1 MVDDLCEVWLDAGMT
16 TNSDYTLHDYET
28 DTIIR
33 EATLA
38 EMLECL
44 DAAKKD
50 DGAGI
55 IVVDDQGER
64 RCYVSGDLQYGDILS
79 MLGTE
84 IDSMCASRPLKP
96 SGFNWEAHLAKYADD
111 VTDDDTAF
119 TAAVAALKAWDAK

>member
-1 MVDDLCEVWLDAGMT
+1 MWLDVGMNDT
-16 TNSDYTLHDYET
+16 AHYILHDYET
-28 DTIIR
+28 DAIIR

-79 MLGTE
+79 MLSTE
-84 IDSMCASRPLKP
+84 IDSICASRPLKP
-96 SGFNWEAHLAKYADD
+96 RGFDWEAHLAKYADD

-119 TAAVAALKAWDAK
+119 TAAVAALKAWDAR